1 MNLIDGRMEAARVP
15 WYPLKTF
22 PIVGHHKVDV
32 RVDVRLW
39 GTPSEAV
46 ERYSKA
52 GVDDILPSPLEIQGF
67 DEP

>member
-1 MNLIDGRMEAARVP
+1 MNLIDGRMEAPWVP
-15 WYPLKTF
+15 WYLLKTF
-22 PIVGHHKVDV
+22 PIVGHH

-39 GTPSEAV
+39 GTPSEVV

-67 DEP
+67 YEP

>member
-22 PIVGHHKVDV
+22 PIVGHHRFDV
-32 RVDVRLW
+32 RPW
-39 GTPSEAV
+39 NTSSEMV

-67 DEP
+67 YEP